1 MLKKAFIALMAVLMM
16 ASVASAVEFEDVNVP
31 ETFKAGDK
39 LLVLN
44 GVGLRNAFFNDVY
57 VGALWTESAM
67 KDGNQ
72 VSKAEESMAIR
83 IHVLNDF
90 FASSKNISN
99 AFKKG
104 FRFALPRGDISPV
117 KAELDRLL
125 AAFSDEIKDHEEFDL
140 VYIPGKGTSI
150 YKEGVL
156 KDTIPGNEF
165 KRLLFG
171 IWVSD
176 KATVNEDL
184 KEGMLAGKISPEAL
198 AAKQQWI
205 ASVKVDKEKM
215 MADANAAKA
224 KAEAEAKAAAEAMKK
239 AEEAARAEAA
249 AEAMKLAEATKA
261 AEAQAKKAAAEQ
273 AAKAKAKAVEVAAA
287 PAKKMEASTS
297 GMTKITKKE
306 FEGDDVYF
314 AKNSAALSDT
324 AKKTLKLKAS
334 WLKANPDADA
344 AIEVSCDARGSR
356 DYNFKL
362 AQRRAKSVVKFMIN
376 AGIDSTRM
384 YMVILGT
391 DNIPEDAAQNEATW
405 AKQRKA
411 HFVIK

>member
-1 MLKKAFIALMAVLMM
+1 MFKKALIALMAVLMM
-16 ASVASAVEFEDVNVP
+16 ASVAPAMELEGVNVP
-31 ETFKAGDK
+31 ETLKAGDK

-44 GVGLRNAFFNDVY
+44 GAGVRQAFFNDVY
-57 VGALWTESAM
+57 VGGLWTESAK
-67 KDGNQ
+67 KDGNEIA
-72 VSKAEESMAIR
+72 KAEESMAIR

-104 FRFALPRGDISPV
+104 FRFALPRWDISPV
-117 KAELDRLL
+117 KEELDRLL

-140 VYIPGKGTSI
+140 IYIPQKGTSI

-176 KATVNEDL
+176 KFTVNEDL
-184 KEGMLAGKISPEAL
+184 KEGMLAGKISKKAL

-224 KAEAEAKAAAEAMKK
+224 KMEVDAKAEAEAKAEVMKK
-239 AEEAARAEAA
+239 AADEAK

-261 AEAQAKKAAAEQ
+261 AEALAKKAAAQ
-273 AAKAKAKAVEVAAA
+273 KAAKAAPVA
-287 PAKKMEASTS
+287 PAAKEMKAAST
-297 GMTKITKKE
+297 GVTKITKQQ
-306 FEGDDVYF
+306 FTSDDVYF
-314 AKNSAALSDT
+314 AKNSSKLSSS
-324 AKKTLKLKAS
+324 AQKTLKLKAS
-334 WLKANPDADA
+334 WLKANPDVSP
-344 AIEVSCDARGSR
+344 AIEVSCDSRGSR
-356 DYNFKL
+356 EYNFKL
-362 AQRRAKSVVKFMIN
+362 AQRRAKSVVTFMIK
-376 AGIDSTRM
+376 AGVDSTRM
-384 YMVILGT
+384 YMVILGS
-391 DNIPEDAAQNEATW
+391 DNAPENAPQNEATW
-405 AKQRKA
+405 AKSRKA
-411 HFVIK
+411 HFAIR

>member
-1 MLKKAFIALMAVLMM
+1 MFKKSLIALMAVLMM
-16 ASVASAVEFEDVNVP
+16 ASVAPAMEIEGVNVP

-44 GVGLRNAFFNDVY
+44 GAGVRSAFFNDVY

-72 VSKAEESMAIR
+72 IAKAEENMAIR
-83 IHVLNDF
+83 LHVLNDF
-90 FASSKNISN
+90 FASSKHISD
-99 AFKKG
+99 AFTKG
-104 FRFALPRGDISPV
+104 FRFAMPRGDISPV

-125 AAFSDEIKDHEEFDL
+125 AAFSDEIKDHEEFDI

-184 KEGMLAGKISPEAL
+184 KEGMLAGKVSPEAL

-205 ASVKVDKEKM
+205 ASVKVEKEKM

-224 KAEAEAKAAAEAMKK
+224 KAEAEAKAEADAKAAAMKK
-239 AEEAARAEAA
+239 AADEAKAKALK
-249 AEAMKLAEATKA
+249 MAEATKA
-261 AEAQAKKAAAEQ
+261 AEARAKKAAAAH
-273 AAKAKAKAVEVAAA
+273 AAKATAAGHAAKEVKAV
-287 PAKKMEASTS
+287 ST
-297 GMTKITKKE
+297 GVTKITKKQ
-306 FEGDDVYF
+306 FINDDVYF
-314 AKNSAALSDT
+314 AKNSAALSNQ

-334 WLKANPDADA
+334 WLKANPDVSPS
-344 AIEVSCDARGSR
+344 IEVSCDSRGSR
-356 DYNFKL
+356 EYNFKL

-376 AGIDSTRM
+376 AGVDSTRM
-384 YMVILGT
+384 YMVILGS
-391 DNIPEDAAQNEATW
+391 DNAPANAPQNEATW
-405 AKQRKA
+405 AKSRKA
-411 HFVIK
+411 HFVIR

>member
-1 MLKKAFIALMAVLMM
+1 MFKKALIALMAVLMM
-16 ASVASAVEFEDVNVP
+16 ASVAPAMELEGVNVP
-31 ETFKAGDK
+31 ETLKAGDK

-44 GVGLRNAFFNDVY
+44 GAGVRQAFFNDVY
-57 VGALWTESAM
+57 VGGLWLESGN
-67 KDGNQ
+67 KDGNEI
-72 VSKAEESMAIR
+72 SKAEKSMAIR

-90 FASSKNISN
+90 FASSKHISD

-140 VYIPGKGTSI
+140 IYIPGKGTSI
-150 YKEGVL
+150 IKDGVL

-184 KEGMLAGKISPEAL
+184 KEGMLAGKVSPEAL

-205 ASVKVDKEKM
+205 ASVKVEKEKM

-224 KAEAEAKAAAEAMKK
+224 KAEAEAKAEADAKAAAMKK
-239 AEEAARAEAA
+239 AADEAKAKALK
-249 AEAMKLAEATKA
+249 MAEATKA
-261 AEAQAKKAAAEQ
+261 AEARAKKAAAAH
-273 AAKAKAKAVEVAAA
+273 AAKATAAVHAAKEVKAV
-287 PAKKMEASTS
+287 ST
-297 GMTKITKKE
+297 GVTKITKKQ
-306 FEGDDVYF
+306 FINDDVYF
-314 AKNSAALSDT
+314 AKNSAALSNQ

-334 WLKANPDADA
+334 WLKANPDVSPS
-344 AIEVSCDARGSR
+344 IEVSCDSRGSR
-356 DYNFKL
+356 EYNFKL

-376 AGIDSTRM
+376 AGVDSTRM
-384 YMVILGT
+384 YMVILGS
-391 DNIPEDAAQNEATW
+391 DNAPANAPQNEATW
-405 AKQRKA
+405 AKSRKA
-411 HFVIK
+411 HFVIR

>member
-1 MLKKAFIALMAVLMM
+1 MFKKALIALMAVLMM
-16 ASVASAVEFEDVNVP
+16 ASVAPAMEIEGVNVP

-44 GVGLRNAFFNDVY
+44 GAGVRSAFFNDVY

-72 VSKAEESMAIR
+72 IAKAEENMAIR

-90 FASSKNISN
+90 FASSKHISD
-99 AFKKG
+99 AFRKG
-104 FRFALPRGDISPV
+104 FRFAMPRGDISPV
-117 KAELDRLL
+117 KVELDRLL
-125 AAFSDEIKDHEEFDL
+125 AAFSDEIKDHEEFDI

-184 KEGMLAGKISPEAL
+184 KEGMLAGKVSPEAL

-205 ASVKVDKEKM
+205 ASVKVEKEKM

-224 KAEAEAKAAAEAMKK
+224 KAEAEAKAEADAKAAAMKK
-239 AEEAARAEAA
+239 AADEAKAKALK
-249 AEAMKLAEATKA
+249 MAEATKA
-261 AEAQAKKAAAEQ
+261 AEARAKKAAAAH
-273 AAKAKAKAVEVAAA
+273 AAKATAAGHAAKEVKAV
-287 PAKKMEASTS
+287 ST
-297 GMTKITKKE
+297 GVTKITKKQ
-306 FEGDDVYF
+306 FINDDVYF
-314 AKNSAALSDT
+314 AKNSAALSNQ

-334 WLKANPDADA
+334 WLKANPDVSPS
-344 AIEVSCDARGSR
+344 IEVSCDSRGSR
-356 DYNFKL
+356 EYNFKL

-376 AGIDSTRM
+376 AGVDSTRM
-384 YMVILGT
+384 YMVILGS
-391 DNIPEDAAQNEATW
+391 DNAPANAPQNEATW
-405 AKQRKA
+405 AKSRKA
-411 HFVIK
+411 HFVIR

>member
-16 ASVASAVEFEDVNVP
+16 ASMASAMELEDVNVP
-31 ETFKAGDK
+31 ETLKAGNK

-44 GVGLRNAFFNDVY
+44 GAGVRQAFFNDVY
-57 VGALWTESAM
+57 VGALWTEGAM

-104 FRFALPRGDISPV
+104 FRYALPRGDISPV
-117 KAELDRLL
+117 KDELDSLL

-140 VYIPGKGTSI
+140 IYIPGKGTSI

-184 KEGMLAGKISPEAL
+184 TEGMLAGKISKEAFS
-198 AAKQQWI
+198 AKQQWI
-205 ASVKVDKEKM
+205 ASVKVEKETM
-215 MADANAAKA
+215 MADASAAKA
-224 KAEAEAKAAAEAMKK
+224 KGEAEAKAEADAKAEAMKK
-239 AEEAARAEAA
+239 AADETKAKAD
-249 AEAMKLAEATKA
+249 AEAMKLADATKA
-261 AEAQAKKAAAEQ
+261 AEALAKKAVAEQ
-273 AAKAKAKAVEVAAA
+273 AAKAAAVA
-287 PAKKMEASTS
+287 PAAKEMKAAST
-297 GMTKITKKE
+297 GVTKITKKE
-306 FEGDDVYF
+306 FTGDDVYF
-314 AKNSAALSDT
+314 VKNSSKLSSSSQ
-324 AKKTLKLKAS
+324 KTLKLKAS
-334 WLKANPDADA
+334 WLKANPDVSPS
-344 AIEVSCDARGSR
+344 IEVSCDSRGSR
-356 DYNFKL
+356 EYNFKL
-362 AQRRAKSVVKFMIN
+362 AQRRAKSVVTFMIK
-376 AGIDSTRM
+376 AGVDSTRM
-384 YMVILGT
+384 YMVILGS
-391 DNIPEDAAQNEATW
+391 DNAPENAPQNEATW
-405 AKQRKA
+405 AKSRKA
-411 HFVIK
+411 HFAIR